1 MKSFLKFLTFEG
13 VAYIIGALSGIVI
26 ARYYGVEFRG
36 ILAEYRLYGG
46 IIFALFLSGFK
57 LNVLSKFD
65 KYNYLMILNLN
76 FYSLLFLGLVLF
88 IPLLLVGTY
97 YDYKVFL
104 IVAVV
109 FQAFIFCIVDFNH
122 AIITSMKKI
131 KYAIIILIIPSLIYL
146 LSIYF
151 YSFWLKDYPIIVY
164 LMPFVLQLS
173 IISFL
178 AVKRKFLVFPE
189 FKNIKLNLISS
200 FSYIPYYG
208 TLAVVSYLPGLF
220 LVSNTK
226 ELAFFSV
233 AHSLT
238 IPLLKIPRIVGNFSF
253 MNFKE
258 SKEKIFNK
266 LLLSTFILISF
277 SAIFFFFIS
286 DFLIVFLFSNEFYD
300 SSLPFKILIFSLP
313 LTVLISRMESKFFTE
328 NLKKSSVLIVVI
340 SLIAFLPLFFIDNLN
355 SVAISICFSFYRL
368 IMALLF
374 LAFSFK
380 YFKLKHI
387 F

>member
-26 ARYYGVEFRG
+26 ARYYGVDFRG

-131 KYAIIILIIPSLIYL
+131 KYAITS
-146 LSIYF
+146 
-151 YSFWLKDYPIIVY
+151 
-164 LMPFVLQLS
+164 
-173 IISFL
+173 
-178 AVKRKFLVFPE
+178 
-189 FKNIKLNLISS
+189 
-200 FSYIPYYG
+200 
-208 TLAVVSYLPGLF
+208 
-220 LVSNTK
+220 
-226 ELAFFSV
+226 
-233 AHSLT
+233 
-238 IPLLKIPRIVGNFSF
+238 
-253 MNFKE
+253 
-258 SKEKIFNK
+258 
-266 LLLSTFILISF
+266 
-277 SAIFFFFIS
+277 
-286 DFLIVFLFSNEFYD
+286 
-300 SSLPFKILIFSLP
+300 
-313 LTVLISRMESKFFTE
+313 
-328 NLKKSSVLIVVI
+328 
-340 SLIAFLPLFFIDNLN
+340 
-355 SVAISICFSFYRL
+355 
-368 IMALLF
+368 
-374 LAFSFK
+374 
-380 YFKLKHI
+380 
-387 F
+387 

>member
-13 VAYIIGALSGIVI
+13 AVYIIGALSGIVI

-76 FYSLLFLGLVLF
+76 FYSLLFIVLVLF

-97 YDYKVFL
+97 YDYKDFL
-104 IVAVV
+104 IVAVF

-131 KYAIIILIIPSLIYL
+131 KYAIIILIIPSIIYL

-151 YSFWLKDYPIIVY
+151 YSFRLKDYPIIVY

-173 IISFL
+173 VISFL

-253 MNFKE
+253 MDFKN
-258 SKEKIFNK
+258 SKEKIFDK
-266 LLLSTFILISF
+266 FLLSTFVLISCTVILF
-277 SAIFFFFIS
+277 YFIS
-286 DFLIVFLFSNEFYD
+286 DFLIVFLFSAEF
-300 SSLPFKILIFSLP
+300 SNSTLPFKILIFSLP

-328 NLKKSSVLIVVI
+328 NLKKSSITIVLI
-340 SLIAFLPLFFIDNLN
+340 SLIAFLPLFFINDLN
-355 SVAISICFSFYRL
+355 SVVISICFSFYRL
-368 IMALLF
+368 LMVLLF
-374 LAFSFK
+374 LIFSFK
-380 YFKLKHI
+380 YFKLKSI

>member
-13 VAYIIGALSGIVI
+13 VTYIIGALSGIVI

-65 KYNYLMILNLN
+65 KYNYLGILNLN
-76 FYSLLFLGLVLF
+76 FYSLSFWGLILL
-88 IPLLLVGTY
+88 IP
-97 YDYKVFL
+97 VFL
-104 IVAVV
+104 IGTFFDYKFYLIAAVF
-109 FQAFIFCIVDFNH
+109 FQAFVFCIVDFNH
-122 AIITSMKKI
+122 AIITSMRKI
-131 KYAIIILIIPSLIYL
+131 NYAIIILIIPAFIYL

-151 YSFWLKDYPIIVY
+151 YSFWLKDFPVLIY
-164 LMPFVLQLS
+164 LLPFVLQATM
-173 IISFL
+173 ISVVAL
-178 AVKRKFLVFPE
+178 KNKFLKPVE
-189 FKNIKLNLISS
+189 FKNIKSNLINT

-220 LVSNTK
+220 LINNTA

-238 IPLLKIPRIVGNFSF
+238 IPLLKIPRIVGNFYF
-253 MNFKE
+253 MDFKK
-258 SKEKIFNK
+258 SNEKIFDK
-266 LLLSTFILISF
+266 FLLSTFVLIS
-277 SAIFFFFIS
+277 SAGILFYFIS
-286 DFLIVFLFSNEFYD
+286 DFLIVFLFSAEF
-300 SSLPFKILIFSLP
+300 SNSTLPFKILIFSLP
-313 LTVLISRMESKFFTE
+313 LTVLISRMESKFFTK
-328 NLKKSSVLIVVI
+328 NLKKSSITIVLI
-340 SLIAFLPLFFIDNLN
+340 SLIAFLPLFFINDLN